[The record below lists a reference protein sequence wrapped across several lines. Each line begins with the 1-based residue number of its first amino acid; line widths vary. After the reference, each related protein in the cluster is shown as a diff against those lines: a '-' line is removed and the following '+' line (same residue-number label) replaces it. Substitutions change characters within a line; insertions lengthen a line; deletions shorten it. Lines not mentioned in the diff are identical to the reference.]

1 MFLSIFEQ
9 SKLRATIKNNKT
21 TKKYQ
26 STLCAQATFVAEG
39 ERGVK
44 VVGEGGGLTEDCG
57 RHTYKPQPQKF
68 AARYEHKRKGTHT
81 HTHTLKHTHT
91 YSHTHTFR
99 VARTQNSTV
108 FIDSFMLP
116 KEVQRLNLIWRMWLL
131 SFTSNEYEKQKQRER
146 AQRKTN

>member
-1 MFLSIFEQ
+1 MDDTRINRSHRNSQ
-9 SKLRATIKNNKT
+9 
-21 TKKYQ
+21 
-26 STLCAQATFVAEG
+26 
-39 ERGVK
+39 RGTNTNV
-44 VVGEGGGLTEDCG
+44 EAL
-57 RHTYKPQPQKF
+57 
-68 AARYEHKRKGTHT
+68 T

-108 FIDSFMLP
+108 FIDSFMLR

-146 AQRKTN
+146 EPNKKLTKTRQVELLIKSQTPVNFTLCSRSRLLSFPIHTLLTLVS